1 MRRKYDKGFTLVEV
15 MVAMVVVTII
25 STPLLQMFVTTSY
38 SNKNAQLMDIV
49 NNITVQQAEKFKAAI
64 AALNPGSY
72 NAQTVYCNAAGN
84 ILTNSTGAAIEVV
97 SVVNSPSPVPSL
109 SGVSYYPNVVETFT
123 LTNDY
128 VVKIIEYTDTTD
140 PNNIIITSYEVD
152 VTDEDNNPI
161 ISPLTISPTT
171 INNNI
176 LPIGVDF
183 NFGTNLR
190 TINLT
195 NNSNLE
201 VSFYVLNAMLNTDQ
215 SAPQLVTIN
224 SSQGSASLYY
234 VPSANSQNQN
244 YQYTL
249 DLIVKKTDP
258 SGEWQEISRSSYS
271 DSDLA
276 PQDKSSS
283 IYGLDLTH

>member
-1 MRRKYDKGFTLVEV
+1 
-15 MVAMVVVTII
+15 
-25 STPLLQMFVTTSY
+25 
-38 SNKNAQLMDIV
+38 MDIV
-49 NNITVQQAEKFKAAI
+49 NNITIQQAEQFKVAI
-64 AALNPGSY
+64 AASQPGSY

-84 ILTNSTGAAIEVV
+84 ISTNSTGAAIEVE

-109 SGVSYYPNVVETFT
+109 SGVSYYPNLLGTFT
-123 LTNDY
+123 LDNDY
-128 VVKIIEYTDTTD
+128 DVEILENTDTTD
-140 PNNIIITSYEVD
+140 PNNIIITSYEVE
-152 VTDEDNNPI
+152 VTTTDEDQYQI
-161 ISPLTISPTT
+161 LGQFSPTL

-183 NFGTNLR
+183 NFGTNPR

-224 SSQGSASLYY
+224 SIQGSSSLYY

-249 DLIVKKTDP
+249 DLIVKKIDQ

-271 DSDLA
+271 DSDSA

-283 IYGLDLTH
+283 IYGFDLTH